1 MGVRLGLIL
10 VLLLAVFLRLWQ
22 LEVIPPGIYPDEA
35 QNAMDAIQT
44 LETRQPQVFYPA
56 NNGREGLFNNLT
68 ALSFAV
74 FGIGIWSFKIVPALA
89 GILTVLGQYL
99 LSKELLLKML
109 DKKRAELAAL
119 LAAFLLAIS
128 FWHINF
134 SRIQFRAILLPLVL
148 SFAFFFLLQGMR
160 TRRLWNFVAAGIIY
174 GLGFYTYISFRLSAL
189 LVAAALLMWLFQAI
203 KEHWWKRFVISA
215 CIFSFIVIAISAPL
229 LLYFFSHPEFFV
241 SRAEGVSI
249 FAKENPLLAFGESLA
264 KHLAMFHI
272 AGDQNWRHNMAG
284 RPELSIPAGL
294 FLLLAIAYA
303 FKKWS
308 SSYALLFVWFFALL
322 LPGVLTFEGIPHALR
337 VIGVIPAVYALAGLG
352 GMLFFFWL
360 KNMLDQRKVPKI
372 LFPIL
377 LGFFLT
383 GSFIITFNDY
393 FLVWAKMPQVQDA
406 FTARFVEAGT
416 IVNDLPAGA
425 KKYVVESEGDLPT
438 ETVKFIQRTA
448 GKRDAIFISSQD
460 AKTRTFQKGDFVIT
474 MNRERGII
482 DALRLSYPQGI
493 LKIFPQV
500 LLFVPVP

>member
-1 MGVRLGLIL
+1 MGVKLSLIL
-10 VLLLAVFLRLWQ
+10 VLLLAAFLRLWQ
-22 LEVIPPGIYPDEA
+22 LQVIPPGIYPDEA

-68 ALSFAV
+68 ALSFAI
-74 FGIGIWSFKIVPALA
+74 FGISIWSFKIVPAAA

-99 LSKELLLKML
+99 LSKELLLKIL
-109 DKKRAELAAL
+109 DRKRAELAAL
-119 LAAFLLAIS
+119 LAAFLLAVS

-160 TRRLWNFVAAGIIY
+160 TRKLWNFAVAGVIY

-189 LVAAALLMWLFQAI
+189 LVGAALLIWIFQAM
-203 KEHWWKRFVISA
+203 KEKWLRQYLVLASVFSVIVVVVA
-215 CIFSFIVIAISAPL
+215 MPL
-229 LLYFFSHPEFFV
+229 LLYFFSHPEFFI

-249 FAKENPLLAFGESLA
+249 FAKDNPLLAFGESLG

-272 AGDQNWRHNMAG
+272 AGDNNWRHNVAG
-284 RPELSIPAGL
+284 RPEISIAAGL
-294 FLLLAIAYA
+294 FVLLAIAYA

-308 SSYALLFVWFFALL
+308 SSYALLFIWFFALL
-322 LPGVLTFEGIPHALR
+322 LPGVLTFEGIPHSLR

-352 GMLFFFWL
+352 ALLFFSWL
-360 KNMLDQRKVPKI
+360 KNILDQKKAPRVI
-372 LFPIL
+372 FPIL

-383 GSFIITFNDY
+383 SSVIVTFNEY

-406 FTARFVEAGT
+406 FTTRFVEAGT
-416 IVNDLPAGA
+416 IANDLPATA
-425 KKYVVESEGDLPT
+425 KKYVVKSEGDLPT

-448 GKRDAIFISSQD
+448 GKQDAIFISVQD
-460 AKTRTFQKGDFVIT
+460 AETRTFQRGDFIIT
-474 MNRERGII
+474 MNQERSII
-482 DALRLSYPQGI
+482 DALWLRYPQGI

-500 LLFVPVP
+500 LVYVPVP

>member
-1 MGVRLGLIL
+1 MGVKLTLVLVLIL
-10 VLLLAVFLRLWQ
+10 AAFLRLWQ
-22 LEVIPPGIYPDEA
+22 LEAIPPGIYPDEA

-44 LETRQPQVFYPA
+44 LETGQPQVFYPA

-68 ALSFAV
+68 ALSFAI

-99 LSKELLLKML
+99 LSKELLLKIL
-109 DKKRAELAAL
+109 DKKQAELAAL
-119 LAAFLLAIS
+119 LAAFLLAVS

-160 TRRLWNFVAAGIIY
+160 TRKLWNFIAAGIVY

-189 LVAAALLMWLFQAI
+189 LMAAALLIWLFQAVR
-203 KEHWWKRFVISA
+203 EHWGKRFIISA
-215 CIFSFIVIAISAPL
+215 CVFSFIVIAISTPL
-229 LLYFFSHPEFFV
+229 LLYFFSHPEFFI

-249 FAKENPLLAFGESLA
+249 FSKANPLAAFGESLG

-272 AGDQNWRHNMAG
+272 AGDQNWRHNFAG
-284 RPELSIPAGL
+284 LPELSISAGL
-294 FLLLAIAYA
+294 FLFLAIAYA

-308 SSYALLFVWFFALL
+308 SSYALLLTWFFALL
-322 LPGVLTFEGIPHALR
+322 LPGALTFEGIPHALR

-352 GMLFFFWL
+352 GTLFFFWL
-360 KNMLDQRKVPKI
+360 KNILDQKKAPKI
-372 LFPIL
+372 LFPIV

-406 FTARFVEAGT
+406 FTARFVEAGK
-416 IVNDLPAGA
+416 IANGLPADVR
-425 KKYVVESEGDLPT
+425 KYVVESEGDLPA

-448 GKRDAIFISSQD
+448 GKHDAIFISPQD
-460 AKTRTFQKGDFVIT
+460 AETRTFQKGDFVIT
-474 MNRERGII
+474 MNQDKSII

-493 LKIFPQV
+493 LKIFPQI

>member
-1 MGVRLGLIL
+1 MGVKFGLVL
-10 VLLLAVFLRLWQ
+10 VLLLAAFLRLWQ
-22 LEVIPPGIYPDEA
+22 LQVIPPGIYPDEA

-68 ALSFAV
+68 ALSFAI
-74 FGIGIWSFKIVPALA
+74 FGISIWSFKIVPALA
-89 GILTVLGQYL
+89 GILTILGQYL
-99 LSKELLLKML
+99 LSKELLLKIL

-119 LAAFLLAIS
+119 LAAFLLAVS

-134 SRIQFRAILLPLVL
+134 SRIQFRAILLPLAL

-160 TRRLWNFVAAGIIY
+160 TRKLWNFVAAGIIY

-189 LVAAALLMWLFQAI
+189 LMAAALLMWLFQAI
-203 KEHWWKRFVISA
+203 REHWGKRFIASA
-215 CIFSFIVIAISAPL
+215 CVFSFIVIAISTPL

-249 FAKENPLLAFGESLA
+249 FAKENPLLAFGESLG
-264 KHLAMFHI
+264 KHLAMFHV
-272 AGDQNWRHNMAG
+272 AGDQSWRHNIAG

-294 FLLLAIAYA
+294 FVLLAITYA

-308 SSYALLFVWFFALL
+308 SSYALLFIWFFALL
-322 LPGVLTFEGIPHALR
+322 LPGALTFEGVPHALR

-352 GMLFFFWL
+352 GMLLLSWL
-360 KNMLDQRKVPKI
+360 KNMLDQKKAPRVI
-372 LFPIL
+372 FPIL
-377 LGFFLT
+377 LGFFLA

-406 FTARFVEAGT
+406 FTARFVEAGK
-416 IVNDLPAGA
+416 IANGLPAEA
-425 KKYVVESEGDLPT
+425 KKYVVESEGELPV

-448 GKRDAIFISSQD
+448 SKQDAIFISLQD
-460 AKTRTFQKGDFVIT
+460 AKTRAFQKGDFVIT
-474 MNRERGII
+474 MNQDRSIV
-482 DALRLSYPQGI
+482 DALRLNYPQGI